1 MDHVCGAPNQPQTQG
16 KIERWHQTLKNHILL
31 ENYYLEG
38 ELEAAIDPSAHSSI
52 TSIHRAEALQTK
64 ITPPVPNHSTTDTG
78 RSDPPAPSGSQA
90 KPASRSQSAD
100 YERHC

>member
-64 ITPPVPNHSTTDTG
+64 ITPPVPNHSTTDKTAG
-78 RSDPPAPSGSQA
+78 YLGHISYIENFAFAMRYL
-90 KPASRSQSAD
+90 ASRMQ
-100 YERHC
+100 